1 MTKPSDKTKKKK
13 FRRSVKG
20 KSKVYYD
27 KNKKAKHKCGLCKK
41 VLSGVPHSK
50 TTGKITKLS
59 KTQKRPSVP
68 FGGVLCTQC
77 RTKIIDEAV
86 KVISKEK
93 KEEELELKSKNYV
106 KQMIERI
113 K

>member
-20 KSKVYYD
+20 KSKAFYD
-27 KNKKAKHKCGLCKK
+27 KAKKAKHKCGLCKNT
-41 VLSGVPHSK
+41 LLGVPHSK
-50 TTGKITKLS
+50 GPGKITKLS

-68 FGGVLCTQC
+68 FGGVLCTKC
-77 RTKIIDEAV
+77 RTKVIDEAV
-86 KVISKEK
+86 KIISKEK
-93 KEEELELKSKNYV
+93 KENELEMKPKNYV
-106 KQMIERI
+106 MQMVKRI

>member
-1 MTKPSDKTKKKK
+1 MGKKKK

-20 KSKVYYD
+20 KSKIFYV
-27 KNKKAKHKCGLCKK
+27 KGKKGKHKCALCKK
-41 VLSGVPHSK
+41 VLHGTPHSK
-50 TTGKITKLS
+50 TKGKITKLS

-68 FGGVLCTQC
+68 FGGILCSEC
-77 RTKIIDEAV
+77 RTTITDEAI

-93 KEEELELKSKNYV
+93 KEEELELKSKKYV
-106 KQMIERI
+106 MAMAKRI